1 MEATL
6 KPSLQNLRSRIAAIE
21 AIELASLG
29 FVLWLIGAIL
39 TVRDPDITFLDQLVF
54 FMFTE
59 AILLGSWVLYN
70 AYIRIARAGGRLVDV
85 GLWIGASALTASY
98 TFWAWTILDL
108 NRRFIA
114 KQFYR
119 GEAPIEYAWS
129 IRSKRIRKAWEEAQK
144 SQGSSVRIPS
154 S

>member
-1 MEATL
+1 METTL
-6 KPSLQNLRSRIAAIE
+6 QPSSQNFRNRIAAIE

-29 FVLWLIGAIL
+29 FVLWFFGAIL
-39 TVRDPDITFLDQLVF
+39 NISNPQISFLDQLSAFVI
-54 FMFTE
+54 TQG
-59 AILLGSWVLYN
+59 ILLGSWAIYN

-85 GLWIGASALTASY
+85 GIWIVASLLTTSY

-114 KQFYR
+114 RLFYR

-129 IRSKRIRKAWEEAQK
+129 IRSKQIRKAWEKAQK
-144 SQGSSVRIPS
+144 ASSLV
-154 S
+154 

>member
-1 MEATL
+1 METAL
-6 KPSLQNLRSRIAAIE
+6 QPSSQNIRSKIAAIE

-29 FVLWLIGAIL
+29 FLLWFLAAIL
-39 TVRDPDITFLDQLVF
+39 TFSDPDFSFFDQLMF
-54 FMFTE
+54 FGITE
-59 AILLGSWVLYN
+59 GILLGSWALYN
-70 AYIRIARAGGRLVDV
+70 GYIRLARAGGRLVDL
-85 GLWIGASALTASY
+85 GLWIIASLLTSSF

-129 IRSKRIRKAWEEAQK
+129 IRSKQIRKAWEK
-144 SQGSSVRIPS
+144 SQKGGLP
-154 S
+154 

>member
-6 KPSLQNLRSRIAAIE
+6 QPSLQNLRSRIAAIE
-21 AIELASLG
+21 AVELASLG
-29 FVLWLIGAIL
+29 FMLWFFGALINLSDPTISFLNQL
-39 TVRDPDITFLDQLVF
+39 TVFVMIQGI
-54 FMFTE
+54 
-59 AILLGSWVLYN
+59 ALGSWAIYN
-70 AYIRIARAGGRLVDV
+70 AYIRIARATGRLVDV
-85 GLWIGASALTASY
+85 GLWILASALTASY

-129 IRSKRIRKAWEEAQK
+129 IRSKRIRKAWEAAQK
-144 SQGSSVRIPS
+144 AGAV
-154 S
+154 

>member
-6 KPSLQNLRSRIAAIE
+6 QPSSQNFRNRITAIE

-29 FVLWLIGAIL
+29 FVLWLLGAIL
-39 TVRDPDITFLDQLVF
+39 NIGNPDITFLDQLIF
-54 FMFTE
+54 FIFTQG
-59 AILLGSWVLYN
+59 ILLGSWAFYN
-70 AYIRIARAGGRLVDV
+70 VYICIARAGGRILDV
-85 GLWIGASALTASY
+85 GIWVLASLLTGSY
-98 TFWAWTILDL
+98 TFWTWTILDL

-129 IRSKRIRKAWEEAQK
+129 IRSKQIRRLWEKARK
-144 SQGSSVRIPS
+144 SGA
-154 S
+154 

>member
-6 KPSLQNLRSRIAAIE
+6 QPSLQNLRSRIAAIE
-21 AIELASLG
+21 AVELASLG
-29 FVLWLIGAIL
+29 FMLWFFGALINLSNPTIS
-39 TVRDPDITFLDQLVF
+39 FLDQLTVF
-54 FMFTE
+54 VMIQGI
-59 AILLGSWVLYN
+59 ALGSWAIYN

-85 GLWIGASALTASY
+85 GLWILASTLTASY

-108 NRRFIA
+108 NRRFIIR
-114 KQFYR
+114 QFYR

-144 SQGSSVRIPS
+144 AGAA
-154 S
+154 